1 VIYMALYSEIVMDHF
16 KNPRNQGRIENPD
29 GVGKVG
35 NVQCGDVMWFY
46 IKVRDDR
53 IEDIKWETYGCAAAI
68 AVSSIV
74 SEMVKGKKVG
84 EAAELTNREV
94 LEGLGNLPTP
104 KIHCSLLG
112 VDALHEAI
120 YDYLSKNGKEIPEK
134 LERNHERQKKIL
146 EKIKGD

>member
-1 VIYMALYSEIVMDHF
+1 MYSEIVMDHF
-16 KNPRNQGRIENPD
+16 KNPRNQGKIEDAD

-35 NVQCGDVMWFY
+35 NVQCGDLMWFY
-46 IKVRDDR
+46 IKVRDGV

-74 SEMVKGKKVG
+74 SEMVKGKEVE
-84 EAAELTNREV
+84 EAVELTNQEI

-120 YDYLSKNGKEIPEK
+120 YDYLSKNKMEIPEK
-134 LERNHERQKKIL
+134 LEKNHERQKKIL
-146 EKIKGD
+146 DKIGDKD